1 MLLIVILN
9 VVMAVVIV
17 SVMVALHSKAILRG
31 ELQQIQAMSRER
43 RRDRR
48 PEPRPAGARATR
60 QPVGSA
66 V

>member
-31 ELQQIQAMSRER
+31 ELQQIQPMPRER
-43 RRDRR
+43 RRVPS